1 MRGMRGT
8 GPGRPAHTH
17 SRRRP
22 RARTPEALTTTP
34 HLFSLFL
41 SLFTFPQGDELL
53 SDSYDIKDSEDGFF
67 IEVDGKWTEVG
78 DVDVDIGA
86 NPSAEEGGDDEGVD
100 GSSRKVVDIIDAF
113 RLVEQPS
120 YNKADFMGYIK
131 PWLAKITDDLP
142 EDKRDDFKAKAQVG
156 IKFLLGKVK
165 ELQFFTGE
173 SMDPESTM
181 VFAYYKE
188 GATNPTFL
196 FPKAAM
202 HEVKM

>member
-1 MRGMRGT
+1 MT
-8 GPGRPAHTH
+8 LC
-17 SRRRP
+17 S
-22 RARTPEALTTTP
+22 
-34 HLFSLFL
+34 FFL
-41 SLFTFPQGDELL
+41 SISHHTGDELL
-53 SDSYDIKDSEDGFF
+53 SDSYNVKDSEDGFF

-86 NPSAEEGGDDEGVD
+86 NPSAEEGGEDEGVD
-100 GSSRKVVDIIDAF
+100 GASRKVVDIIDAF

-120 YNKADFMGYIK
+120 YKKADFMGYIK
-131 PWLAKITDDLP
+131 PWLAKITEELP
-142 EDKRDDFKAKAQVG
+142 EGERDDFKEKAQVG
-156 IKFLLGKVK
+156 IKFLLGKIK

-181 VFAYYKE
+181 VYAYYKE
-188 GATNPTFL
+188 GAENPTFL